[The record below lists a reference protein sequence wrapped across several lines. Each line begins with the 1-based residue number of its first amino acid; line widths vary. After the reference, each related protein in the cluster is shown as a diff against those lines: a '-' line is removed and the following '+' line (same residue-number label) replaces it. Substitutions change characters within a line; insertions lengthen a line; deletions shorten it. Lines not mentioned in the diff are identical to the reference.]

1 MINEIG
7 SKTFIFTLDDI
18 ISEQECEMYKSII
31 DEHANNKANYGVN
44 ENVICNYLSFTDTSD
59 EILSKIKIIFE
70 TIIKAMNNHPNVLA
84 RPLGIENGSLRKI
97 TDKTRMHTDHIIPG
111 KQDKFHKDSVRMYSI
126 IIALNDD
133 YEGGELHFP
142 QQDVTVKLKRGQAI
156 LFPPYWTH
164 PHGTNFLQNSTCR
177 YTINTWA
184 IGIKSQTHVD
194 K

>member
-1 MINEIG
+1 MNTQTIKPI
-7 SKTFIFTLDDI
+7 
-18 ISEQECEMYKSII
+18 M
-31 DEHANNKANYGVN
+31 GVN

-142 QQDVTVKLKRGQAI
+142 QQDVTVKIKKRTSYIIFHHIGHIHMEQI
-156 LFPPYWTH
+156 FYK
-164 PHGTNFLQNSTCR
+164 NSTCR